1 MKLILRWVINA
12 LALLLITELLAGF
25 HIDSFYNALVAA
37 LVLGLINAVIR
48 PILIILTLP
57 INLLTLGLFTFAI
70 NAIMILLM
78 STIVKGVQIDGFWT
92 AIAAAIILWV
102 VSIITNYIIKS
113 LKSDE

>member
-25 HIDSFYNALVAA
+25 HVDSFYNALVAA

-70 NAIMILLM
+70 NAVMILLM